1 MALPVLVSR
10 DERTGFFRRFSRDM
24 DRLFGEGGF
33 RPLFLKEG
41 SEEFAWSPDL
51 EFFERKG
58 QFVVRADLPGLTKED
73 VKLNVENGVLTIQG
87 ERKQEVETT
96 DDGWYRSERSYGA
109 FYRTLPL
116 PDGVKTDQINAT
128 FRNGVLEVVMPLPV
142 VEKKAK
148 AIDIKPA

>member
-1 MALPVLVSR
+1 MTLPVLMSR
-10 DERTGFFRRFSRDM
+10 DDRTGFLRRFSRDV
-24 DRLFGEGGF
+24 DRFFGEGGF

-51 EFFERKG
+51 EVFERKG
-58 QFVVRADLPGLTKED
+58 QFVVRADLPGLTKDD

-116 PDGVKTDQINAT
+116 PDGVKSDQINAT
-128 FRNGVLEVVMPLPV
+128 FKNGVLEIVMPLPV